1 MAFRALGGSGRRG
14 WPSVNDAVRAIR
26 RFYGMHG
33 FRDSDADAGPR
44 EFGRVRVRA
53 LAAGSLVALA
63 VGACAMTPT
72 NDAAPRASVSAP
84 ASIQRQQIVGRWGIA
99 SFHTDKDRRRTEA
112 EARGQCSQP
121 YTIAVGPTDGVMMH
135 VADDP
140 KLYELRLKGDSAGRT
155 YHRLRGSARRS
166 AGPRDPVVHRPRDD
180 AALRRSGCERA
191 LRHLRLRALRRLTM
205 TPGHLRPFDGRP
217 P

>member
-1 MAFRALGGSGRRG
+1 
-14 WPSVNDAVRAIR
+14 
-26 RFYGMHG
+26 MHG

-140 KLYELRLKGDSAGRT
+140 KLYELRLKGDSTGRT
-155 YHRLRGSARRS
+155 FIGFEAPPGDPQDREILSFTDRVMTLRFVDPDANARYGTFVYVRCG
-166 AGPRDPVVHRPRDD
+166 A
-180 AALRRSGCERA
+180 
-191 LRHLRLRALRRLTM
+191 
-205 TPGHLRPFDGRP
+205 
-217 P
+217 